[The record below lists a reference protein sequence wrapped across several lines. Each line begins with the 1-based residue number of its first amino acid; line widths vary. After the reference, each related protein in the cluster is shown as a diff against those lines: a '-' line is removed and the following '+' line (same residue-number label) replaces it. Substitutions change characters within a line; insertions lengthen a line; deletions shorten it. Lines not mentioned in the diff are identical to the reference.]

1 MTIVL
6 QFFPNGEFSQGVD
19 TSNRRLKHVCK
30 KTQTSVFDLAPTHIS
45 HREYCRYDLLTCAK
59 QSAEMGAQIYGKTG
73 THFADIADNIYSLVE
88 SGDFYCILARLNNNT
103 EAGQLRL
110 DTSIYR
116 AVHVGLL
123 SPLVHQ
129 SVESCDKPKSRKK
142 LEGMTKR
149 MGRNIRNAVYLL
161 EQEPGGKDVLS
172 FLTLTL
178 PNLSSENLAKCC
190 EHWDIMVKQFMDWLR
205 VTLQRK
211 GIEFSYV
218 YCTEIQTKR
227 LEIRHEYAP
236 HLHLVFR
243 GRDGKKKPWAIT
255 PKQARQ
261 AWKRCIAGIVDECF
275 NESALEN
282 LQRIRHSA
290 ARYLSKY
297 LSKGRC
303 CIPNDTEGDG
313 IASLRTQWGGMCR
326 VLSRRIRQFTA
337 RFGGTAE
344 SSRMVVGIL
353 ANMQELLRLGFV
365 SYYKAGFVAIGID
378 KTTGLEYGL
387 HVGCG
392 CLRIPTYQGGLIPVI
407 ETVSRLVD

>member
-1 MTIVL
+1 MTIIL

-30 KTQTSVFDLAPTHIS
+30 KAQTSAFDLAPTHIS
-45 HREYCRYDLLTCAK
+45 NREYTDYDLLVCK
-59 QSAEMGAQIYGKTG
+59 QQTADMGAEIYGETG
-73 THFADIADNIYSLVE
+73 THFAGTGGQTFKLVE
-88 SGDFYCILARLNNNT
+88 SGDYHCVLTRLSDNT
-103 EAGQLRL
+103 EGGQIRL

-190 EHWDIMVKQFMDWLR
+190 EHWDSMVKQFMDWLR

-236 HLHLVFR
+236 HLHLVFK
-243 GRDGKKKPWAIT
+243 GRNGKKKPWAIA

-261 AWKRCIAGIVDECF
+261 AWKRCITSVVDVCF

-282 LQRIRHSA
+282 LQRIRYSA

-303 CIPNDTEGDG
+303 CVPRDTEGDA

-326 VLSRRIRQFTA
+326 VLSRRIRQFTT
-337 RFGGTAE
+337 RLGGTLE

-353 ANMQELLRLGFV
+353 ANMQELLRLGFI
-365 SYYKAGFVAIGID
+365 SYYKAGFIALGID

-392 CLRIPTYQGGLIPVI
+392 CLRVPSYQGGLIPI
-407 ETVSRLVD
+407 LETVIRLLD